1 MARPLVKSPCDLLVI
16 GGGTAGL
23 VAAKTAA
30 GFNARVLLVERDRP
44 GGDCLWT
51 GCVPS
56 KSLIAAASAAARIRQ
71 SASIGIHASEV
82 RIDFGEVMRHVYD
95 AIRTIEP
102 ADSFDS
108 LRAVGAQAMKGD
120 AIFVNPDTVRINGEE
135 TRFRQALISTGAT
148 PVVPDI
154 PGLSGTGFFT
164 SENIWSL
171 THLPQRLAVLGGGP
185 IGCELG
191 QAFARLGSRVTIVT
205 RSQTL
210 LAREDPEAARVVIAS
225 ILADGVE
232 VLTGANATGVAATGA
247 AGAGTLQLDDGQEVA
262 FDALLVATGRSPRT
276 QDLGLEAA
284 GIDTNDSGHIV
295 VDDHLQTTNPWVWA
309 AGDVTGR
316 SHHTHTAGVHG
327 SLAASNAV
335 LGLKRTINTSA
346 VPRVTFTSPE
356 LAAVGVSTDPG
367 RVPDGG
373 QVVDWSHAELD
384 RAVTQDERSGVTR
397 LAIDRKGRI
406 VGATVVS
413 PRAGE
418 TLGELSLAIH
428 HGMRTRD
435 VASVTHAY
443 PTYNDAV
450 WNAAVRDVRKSLA
463 SGITGRAIGLLRV
476 VRRIWVRW
484 RRERR

>member
-1 MARPLVKSPCDLLVI
+1 MVRPGNDTMCELLVI

-30 GFNARVLLVERDRP
+30 GFKARVVLVERDRP

-56 KSLIAAASAAARIRQ
+56 KSLIAAAEAAARIRQ
-71 SASIGIHASEV
+71 SAALGVHASEM
-82 RIDFGEVMRHVYD
+82 RIDFAEVMRHVHQ

-102 ADSFDS
+102 ADSFAS
-108 LRAVGAQAMKGD
+108 LRVAGVQVIAGD
-120 AIFVNPDTVRINGEE
+120 AVFTGPDAVQINGGLV
-135 TRFRQALISTGAT
+135 RFGQALVATGAA

-154 PGLSGTGFFT
+154 PGLSASGFLT
-164 SENIWSL
+164 SETIWGL
-171 THLPQRLAVLGGGP
+171 TDLPQRLVVLGGGP
-185 IGCELG
+185 ISCELG
-191 QAFARLGSRVTIVT
+191 QAFARLGSHVTLIS
-205 RSQTL
+205 RSERL
-210 LAREDPEAARVVIAS
+210 LGREDPVAAEVVITS
-225 ILADGVE
+225 MLADGVE
-232 VLTGANATGVAATGA
+232 VLTAASAGSVTPSGV
-247 AGAGTLQLDDGQEVA
+247 AGAGTIRLEDDRELP
-262 FDALLVATGRSPRT
+262 FDALLIATGRSART
-276 QDLGLEAA
+276 QGLGLEAA
-284 GIDTNDSGHIV
+284 GIDIDDGGYIV
-295 VDDHLQTTNPWVWA
+295 VNDHLQTTNRWAWA

-327 SLAASNAV
+327 SLAATNAV
-335 LGLKRTINTSA
+335 LGLKRTINTVA
-346 VPRVTFTSPE
+346 VPRITFTSPE
-356 LAAVGVSTDPG
+356 LGAVGASTDAAH
-367 RVPDGG
+367 VPDGG
-373 QVVDWSHAELD
+373 RVVSWSHAELD
-384 RAVTQDERSGVTR
+384 RAVTQDQRLGVTR

-450 WNAAVRDVRKSLA
+450 WNAAVRDVRRSLT
-463 SGITGRAIGLLRV
+463 SGITSRAIGLLRS
-476 VRRIWVRW
+476 VRRLWVRW
-484 RRERR
+484 HQQRR

>member
-1 MARPLVKSPCDLLVI
+1 MVQPLAKSHCDLLVI

-23 VAAKTAA
+23 VAAKTAT

-71 SASIGIHASEV
+71 SASLGVHASDV
-82 RIDFGEVMRHVYD
+82 RIDFAEVMRHVHD

-108 LRAVGAQAMKGD
+108 LRKAGAQAMKGD
-120 AIFVNPDTVRINGEE
+120 AVFVGPDRVRINGEE
-135 TRFRQALISTGAT
+135 TRFRQALVATGAT
-148 PVVPDI
+148 PRVPDI
-154 PGLSGTGFFT
+154 PGCSDVSVLT
-164 SENIWSL
+164 SETVWGL
-171 THLPQRLAVLGGGP
+171 TRLPQRLAVLGGGP

-191 QAFARLGSRVTIVT
+191 QAFARLGSEVTIVT
-205 RSQTL
+205 RGPRL
-210 LAREDPEAARVVIAS
+210 LGREDPEAARLVIAS
-225 ILADGVE
+225 MLADGVE
-232 VLTGANATGVAATGA
+232 IRTEANATGVAATGT
-247 AGAGTLQLDDGQEVA
+247 AGAGTLQLEDGQEVA

-284 GIDTNDSGHIV
+284 GIDTDDGGHIV

-335 LGLKRTINTSA
+335 LGLKRRINTSA

-356 LAAVGVSTDPG
+356 LAAVGASTDPAH
-367 RVPDGG
+367 VPDGC
-373 QVVDWSHAELD
+373 QVVNWSHAELD

-406 VGATVVS
+406 VGATVVG

-435 VASVTHAY
+435 LASVTHAY
-443 PTYNDAV
+443 PTYNDAL
-450 WNAAVRDVRKSLA
+450 WNAAVRDVRKSLS
-463 SGITGRAIGLLRV
+463 SGMTGRAISLLRG

-484 RRERR
+484 RQERR